1 MRGGETCTFPG
12 ITRNNPWKY
21 LFSLSLAPRAVPMPS
36 VWVLVAQL
44 VATLAVGIGLMVL
57 LTWMTGGTLGATL
70 GAFGVGFFVGA
81 H

>member
-1 MRGGETCTFPG
+1 
-12 ITRNNPWKY
+12 
-21 LFSLSLAPRAVPMPS
+21 MPS

-44 VATLAVGIGLMVL
+44 VATLAVGIGVMLL
-57 LTWMTGGTLGATL
+57 LTWVMGGNLHANM

>member
-1 MRGGETCTFPG
+1 
-12 ITRNNPWKY
+12 
-21 LFSLSLAPRAVPMPS
+21 MPS

-44 VATLAVGIGLMVL
+44 VATLAVGIGVMLL
-57 LTWMTGGTLGATL
+57 LTWLMGGNLHAHM

>member
-12 ITRNNPWKY
+12 ITRINPWKY
-21 LFSLSLAPRAVPMPS
+21 LFSLSLALRTVPMPS

-44 VATLAVGIGLMVL
+44 VATLAVGIGLMLL
-57 LTWMTGGTLGATL
+57 LTWLMSGNLHANM

>member
-1 MRGGETCTFPG
+1 
-12 ITRNNPWKY
+12 
-21 LFSLSLAPRAVPMPS
+21 MPS

-44 VATLAVGIGLMVL
+44 VATLAVGIGVMLL
-57 LTWMTGGTLGATL
+57 LTWVTGSPIGATL